1 MDKLTAEL
9 LEALKMDK
17 QYKQRLQEVWE
28 AVCGSLGWSQEPWFY
43 EISILEGEW
52 DEQGVLRVSIDDPID
67 VGKHITK
74 DLTAHDLNRAYEEL
88 IRKDENLHCG
98 DCDVVDDPDSCSTDK
113 ILQQAM
119 LGEYTYA

>member
-1 MDKLTAEL
+1 
-9 LEALKMDK
+9 MDK
-17 QYKQRLQEVWE
+17 QYKQRLQAVWE
-28 AVCGSLGWSQEPWFY
+28 AVCGSSGGGESWFH
-43 EISILEGEW
+43 EISILEWPRYPYWEGAW
-52 DEQGVLRVSIDDPID
+52 DDQGVLRVSIDDPID
-67 VGKHITK
+67 VGNYITK

-113 ILQQAM
+113 ILQQAV

>member
-1 MDKLTAEL
+1 M
-9 LEALKMDK
+9 MDK
-17 QYKQRLQEVWE
+17 QYKQRLQAVWE
-28 AVCGSLGWSQEPWFY
+28 AVCGSSGGRESWFH
-43 EISILEGEW
+43 EISILEGAWE
-52 DEQGVLRVSIDDPID
+52 DQGVLRVSIDDPID

-98 DCDVVDDPDSCSTDK
+98 DCDVVDDPDSCSTDQ
-113 ILQQAM
+113 ILQQAV